1 MGGEVGMWRCDAFL
15 PLWLRCLLRCM
26 RWLRWLRCLLCLCCL
41 LCLLWLWLLC
51 RAFAF
56 QPLPEGLDVFEG
68 MLYAVFP
75 HSGAPQCRQVCA
87 GVQCLADVARQRA
100 DVGALRAAHADVERH
115 GVGVEVQE
123 F

>member
-1 MGGEVGMWRCDAFL
+1 MEGVWGGEAS
-15 PLWLRCLLRCM
+15 PLIAVLAVLLRP
-26 RWLRWLRCLLCLCCL
+26 LLPCLQCC
-41 LCLLWLWLLC
+41 C
-51 RAFAF
+51 AFAF

-75 HSGAPQCRQVCA
+75 HPGAPQCRQVCA

-100 DVGALRAAHADVERH
+100 DVGALRSAHADVERH